1 MIHVT
6 VIDRQ
11 QNQKT
16 IQIQETEDSNLMQI
30 LKEHNY
36 EMRATCGGMAL
47 CADCHC
53 LVLQGFDQLQA
64 PLDQELDTLETRPDA
79 ESISRLAC
87 QLKASESLDGIRIKL
102 TAYAC

>member
-16 IQIQETEDSNLMQI
+16 LSIEQTADSNLMEI
-30 LKEHNY
+30 LKEHDY
-36 EMRATCGGMAL
+36 EMRATCGGIAL

-53 LVLQGFDQLQA
+53 LVLDGFDQLTDA
-64 PLDQELDTLETRPDA
+64 GDQEIDTLETRPDA
-79 ESISRLAC
+79 QAISRLAC
-87 QLKASESLDGIRIKL
+87 QLKASSSLDGITIKL
-102 TAYAC
+102 TAYAD